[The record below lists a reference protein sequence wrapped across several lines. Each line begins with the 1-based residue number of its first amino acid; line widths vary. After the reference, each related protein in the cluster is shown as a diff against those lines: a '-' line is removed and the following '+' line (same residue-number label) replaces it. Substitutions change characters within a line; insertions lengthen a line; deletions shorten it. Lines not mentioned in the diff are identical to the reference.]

1 MLTESL
7 EHMPIAHARQTT
19 EISALLLRIQGE
31 YHEMPGL
38 KVTEPQAQR
47 LWGLD
52 GNRCSL
58 VLAALVERRF
68 LKRTALGTYLRASD

>member
-7 EHMPIAHARQTT
+7 KHMPIVHVRQTT
-19 EISALLLRIQGE
+19 GISALLLRIQAE

-52 GNRCSL
+52 GNMCSL
-58 VLAALVERRF
+58 VLAALLERRF
-68 LKRTALGTYLRASD
+68 LKRTAQGIYLRASG